1 MDFEARVHAL
11 SQQLIPGHGNTGYPP
26 MVVYYHRRPPVVM
39 TDAGVP
45 VQPYQVDP
53 SLLDAA
59 RRLGTWADFL
69 VIVTNS
75 VHLWH
80 KEIAEAADRP
90 VLNMID
96 LTLEEV
102 CRRGWRTVGLLT
114 YVEPSVYRTPLEQ
127 RGITCELLPDELQRP
142 INVAIPALS
151 AGAAGTAERDAV
163 RAGVDALRG
172 RGVDGIILGCTELPL
187 LLGADAVAPDLIDPV
202 HYLVDAA
209 VRFAIA

>member
-1 MDFEARVHAL
+1 
-11 SQQLIPGHGNTGYPP
+11 
-26 MVVYYHRRPPVVM
+26 M
-39 TDAGVP
+39 TDDGVP